1 MEISVREKS
10 DHKIIAIKGEVDL
23 YSVGQLKKEIMS
35 HIDDSVGSLAIDMT
49 DLNHMD
55 SSGIAL
61 MAQLQK
67 KMKAN
72 DGTFCFLNINQ
83 DVMNVLK
90 LAALDKFFKIYTS
103 EDELGA

>member
-1 MEISVREKS
+1 MEINIREKGS
-10 DHKIIAIKGEVDL
+10 HKIIAIVGEVDL

-35 HIDDSVGSLAIDMT
+35 HIDESVSSLVIDMT

-67 KMKAN
+67 KMKSVS
-72 DGTFCFLNINQ
+72 GTFCFLNINH
-83 DVMNVLK
+83 DIMNVLR
-90 LAALDKFFKIYTS
+90 LAALDKFFKIYDS
-103 EDELGA
+103 EDQLQ